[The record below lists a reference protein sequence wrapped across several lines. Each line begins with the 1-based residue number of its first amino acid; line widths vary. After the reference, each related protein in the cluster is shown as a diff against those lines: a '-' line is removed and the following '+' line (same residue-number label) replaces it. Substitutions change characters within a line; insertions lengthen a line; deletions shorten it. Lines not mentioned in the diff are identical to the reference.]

1 MKQSTSSTRD
11 GFRLI
16 KDRFALPKD
25 TSGLDLK
32 STHAI
37 KICDLFINEKLHVG
51 DIVRLLHDDRGRVVQ
66 PARGGRHRGTQ
77 EETQERTR
85 LRLSK
90 LREAIQIGVSV
101 GTPIDDGLRS
111 EG

>member
-51 DIVRLLHDDRGRVVQ
+51 DIVRLLHDDRGKVVHTLLAEGVIEERRKKPRKE
-66 PARGGRHRGTQ
+66 PAF
-77 EETQERTR
+77 
-85 LRLSK
+85 
-90 LREAIQIGVSV
+90 AC
-101 GTPIDDGLRS
+101 PN
-111 EG
+111 